1 MPGRR
6 QKRAPSRSHGSPTGT
21 CGENS
26 ASETLPWPTRS
37 AMRPRRRRRCASW
50 ASALRGVFGSNRET
64 CPGPTPTGFIQLKGG
79 AGEMRIWVGDHR
91 VIYEIL
97 DGELVIL
104 VRRIGHRREVYR

>member
-1 MPGRR
+1 
-6 QKRAPSRSHGSPTGT
+6 
-21 CGENS
+21 
-26 ASETLPWPTRS
+26 
-37 AMRPRRRRRCASW
+37 
-50 ASALRGVFGSNRET
+50 
-64 CPGPTPTGFIQLKGG
+64 LKGG